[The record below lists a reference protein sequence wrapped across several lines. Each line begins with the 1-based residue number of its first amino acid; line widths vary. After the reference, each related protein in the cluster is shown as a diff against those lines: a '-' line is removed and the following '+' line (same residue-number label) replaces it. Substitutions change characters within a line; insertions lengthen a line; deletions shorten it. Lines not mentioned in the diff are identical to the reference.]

1 MIHSRTNDGGTSCLM
16 VTQPHRE
23 ALMRRSVECFRRQTH
38 APRELVVVHSG
49 DAGFHRRVLDMAH
62 VLDDARMTV
71 VAADSS
77 RRLGALRNLAVAH
90 ARCEFVCQWDD
101 DDLHHPEYLAR
112 QHTNLL
118 ASGADFSFLTD
129 QWHYYERRGFV
140 FWDDWSPSAPRW
152 DLIEGTL
159 YGRRACLP
167 DYPDLAIGEDTPVV
181 REIVKAGRRIARL
194 ADSGWLMMYTWHG
207 ANAWPFEHHLAISR
221 LRRLSRAMLAER
233 LAVIESALAA
243 YPLEEVQLRFPHEAG
258 WFEFRR
264 AENGW
269 RLTESRREGVLAG

>member
-1 MIHSRTNDGGTSCLM
+1 RLTASTTGRVQRSVRDAPAAMVPPPATMPFSSLRRALIFWFCGAFSCSAIASASRGSCFDEWVTRSISSDRRQATRASASRARFHELADIRSFRMIHSRTNDGGTSCLM

-71 VAADSS
+71 VAAASS

-118 ASGADFSFLTD
+118 ASGADFSF
-129 QWHYYERRGFV
+129 
-140 FWDDWSPSAPRW
+140 
-152 DLIEGTL
+152 
-159 YGRRACLP
+159 
-167 DYPDLAIGEDTPVV
+167 
-181 REIVKAGRRIARL
+181 
-194 ADSGWLMMYTWHG
+194 
-207 ANAWPFEHHLAISR
+207 
-221 LRRLSRAMLAER
+221 
-233 LAVIESALAA
+233 
-243 YPLEEVQLRFPHEAG
+243 
-258 WFEFRR
+258 
-264 AENGW
+264 
-269 RLTESRREGVLAG
+269 